1 MSEGDYMASMNPVGW
16 IPQQALSLPDLWEAL
31 GRHHPPG
38 HPVSYYMILV
48 IFFEETA
55 FCDISQLGT
64 SGNLGCGFGQLEM
77 SNPEKLPFYAWA
89 DLPLDYKKVA
99 AGMLISK
106 EYAVKVHCK
115 YFQYLTDMMGMGLE
129 GCLHGQVGSHTSYI
143 PLFYKG
149 AQMLEQAMNAGNRVD
164 CINALKYAREKGPKA
179 NNIPFR
185 EPYLDFWKFILPENY
200 LRLGF

>member
-99 AGMLISK
+99 AGI
-106 EYAVKVHCK
+106 A
-115 YFQYLTDMMGMGLE
+115 
-129 GCLHGQVGSHTSYI
+129 
-143 PLFYKG
+143 
-149 AQMLEQAMNAGNRVD
+149 
-164 CINALKYAREKGPKA
+164 AREGVSKKRAGAMLAASTRRASKSAKRKNP
-179 NNIPFR
+179 
-185 EPYLDFWKFILPENY
+185 
-200 LRLGF
+200 RLKRVRG